1 MKKKVSKYL
10 LEFLVIVMGIS
21 ISFYVE
27 KRNANMY
34 KQTLKNQSLHRIS
47 NNIKVD
53 IADMEYNYTAHT
65 IASDAIAWIVNNNS
79 DLLNQPKDS
88 IGKNISNAILVNTIF
103 VDNQEEYR
111 ALQSSGLIEL
121 IEIEKVVSALQNKY
135 SAHEFYKQIEK
146 AITDSS
152 RPLEEFLYSNTILVD
167 ERTNRLGFQSGRIFT
182 GDKKIPQPI
191 IERLKGKKWLHDFY
205 IDRVKTLMKRDS
217 TLIKLIEDEI

>member
-1 MKKKVSKYL
+1 MS
-10 LEFLVIVMGIS
+10 
-21 ISFYVE
+21 
-27 KRNANMY
+27 
-34 KQTLKNQSLHRIS
+34 TLR
-47 NNIKVD
+47 
-53 IADMEYNYTAHT
+53 
-65 IASDAIAWIVNNNS
+65 
-79 DLLNQPKDS
+79 DLLFH
-88 IGKNISNAILVNTIF
+88 V
-103 VDNQEEYR
+103 QEHR
-111 ALQSSGLIEL
+111 FNLLQIRDCLAQLGLKFCGF
-121 IEIEKVVSALQNKY
+121 EIEKVVSALQNKY

-167 ERTNRLGFQSGRIFT
+167 ERTSRLGFQSGRIFT